1 MQRKSSKFSKLTPA
15 KHFCNHFFYVFI
27 RRFREKKEGGDKK
40 KGGRSR
46 SKGSFKRPTANTGKR
61 LGKQK
66 GGRKRR

>member
-1 MQRKSSKFSKLTPA
+1 MQRKSSKFSKFMTYN
-15 KHFCNHFFYVFI
+15 HFCNQFLNVFI
-27 RRFREKKEGGDKK
+27 RRAREKKEGGDKK

>member
-1 MQRKSSKFSKLTPA
+1 LNLYYYYIFL
-15 KHFCNHFFYVFI
+15 
-27 RRFREKKEGGDKK
+27 RRHREKKEGGDKK

>member
-1 MQRKSSKFSKLTPA
+1 L
-15 KHFCNHFFYVFI
+15 FYAYF
-27 RRFREKKEGGDKK
+27 RRHRERKEGGDKK
-40 KGGRSR
+40 KKGGRPR

>member
-1 MQRKSSKFSKLTPA
+1 MFL
-15 KHFCNHFFYVFI
+15 FVYI

-40 KGGRSR
+40 KGRR